1 MGVRSWPAA
10 ALLGVLAVTSTSAE
24 PVPVR
29 FREGLVR
36 GFLTLRTVEGRPLA
50 HGDLMQVVDGDEV
63 SSRLVFHFHD
73 GSRHDEKTVFS
84 QQGQFRFL
92 KSHLVQKG
100 PAFERDVEAT
110 IDAREG
116 RVVVRTKERDGK
128 SDTWDEKME
137 IPPDLANGVILTAL
151 KNVSPDAPLTTLS
164 MMAITPKPRLV
175 KLEIRP
181 AAQRDTFT
189 MGGDTRQAV
198 HYVVKVDIGGVTGLL
213 ADLVGK
219 TPPDSHVWVLPGEH
233 PAFVKSESPFYPG
246 APLWRIELAS
256 VRWPKPAAGPKE
268 EDD

>member
-1 MGVRSWPAA
+1 MRAPAWIRA
-10 ALLGVLAVTSTSAE
+10 AVLALLAAPSAAE

-36 GFLTLRTVEGRPLA
+36 GFLTLRTQDAKPLA

-73 GSRHDEKTVFS
+73 GSLHDERTVFT
-84 QQGQFRFL
+84 QQGQFRFR

-110 IDAREG
+110 IDAAAG
-116 RVVVRTKERDGK
+116 SVVVRTKERDGK
-128 SDTWDEKME
+128 NETYEEKME

-151 KNVSPDAPLTTLS
+151 KNVSPTAPLTTLS

-181 AAQRDTFT
+181 AGEDAFT
-189 MGGDTRQAV
+189 VAGETRRAV

-213 ADLVGK
+213 AGLVGK
-219 TPPDSHVWVLPGEH
+219 TPPDSHVWILPGDF

-246 APLWRIELAS
+246 GLLWRIELTS
-256 VRWPKPAAGPKE
+256 PRWPSAAATPKDR
-268 EDD
+268 DDD